1 MQFGWTAQ
9 SQSDQQ
15 EDEQLQ
21 YQQVLHPMYAQR
33 ALFYH
38 FQICSYHSIGGL
50 KMALSILLTPRQ
62 TVALM
67 QLRTRLS

>member
-38 FQICSYHSIGGL
+38 F
-50 KMALSILLTPRQ
+50 
-62 TVALM
+62 
-67 QLRTRLS
+67 